1 MLAGFVIGCSRREPA
16 DDAGKAAASGAK
28 PVHLEYAPVPVGAP
42 VGESERPLVTNVQ
55 VFDLDADGLQD
66 ILYCEA
72 RKNSVH
78 WIRQS
83 PRGTFTDLVIGE
95 DIPGP
100 AHVWAADVNG
110 SGRLDVLVAS
120 MGRIMPTNE
129 RIGAVVVLENLDNR
143 QFRKHVIMENMA
155 RVTDVRAADLTGRK
169 DGRLDLV
176 AGQFGYDQGE
186 TRWMENQGG
195 WQFSSH
201 IVNTQSGCIHTP
213 VADFDGDGRP
223 DIAALITQEWEEVHL
238 IRNLGGGQSN
248 AAPAGRRPNSTSEN
262 PQLAAGTGTQ
272 FKDTVVWG
280 SSNEQYGSSGMVAAD
295 VNRDGKPD
303 LVFTNGD
310 ALDYFGQGIRS
321 WFGIQWLE
329 NHGDGNFQFHRIGDM
344 PCAFGPNVADLN
356 GDGYPDILAVS
367 PFADWSKPGAVS
379 LMAWLNDGRQN
390 FTPVVLAHT
399 PTHLITAAVG
409 DLDGN
414 GVPVIV
420 TGGFHQFP
428 PWGRMSNIT
437 LWRRK

>member
-1 MLAGFVIGCSRREPA
+1 MFCVALVAGWGVWHRLRQGEATPA
-16 DDAGKAAASGAK
+16 PVAAAGTESIR
-28 PVHLEYAPVPVGAP
+28 LEYAPVPVGAP
-42 VGESERPLVTNVQ
+42 VSATERPLVTNVQ
-55 VFDLDADGLQD
+55 VFDLDGDGLQD

-72 RKNSVH
+72 QRNSVR

-83 PRGTFTDLVIGE
+83 PRGVFTDEVIGE

-110 SGRLDVLVAS
+110 TGRLDVLVAS
-120 MGRIMPTNE
+120 MGKIMPTNE

-143 QFRKHVIMENMA
+143 RFRKRVLLENIA
-155 RVTDVRAADLTGRK
+155 RVTDVRAADLAGHNN
-169 DGRLDLV
+169 GRLDLV
-176 AGQFGYDQGE
+176 VGQFGYDQGE
-186 TRWMENQGG
+186 TRWMENKGD
-195 WQFSSH
+195 WQFESRV
-201 IVNTQSGCIHTP
+201 VNAQSGCIHTP

-238 IRNLGGGQSN
+238 IRNLGEG
-248 AAPAGRRPNSTSEN
+248 
-262 PQLAAGTGTQ
+262 Q
-272 FKDTVVWG
+272 FKDAVVWG
-280 SSNEQYGSSGMVAAD
+280 SSNEQYGGSGMTLAD

-310 ALDYFGQGIRS
+310 ALDYFGQGIRP

-329 NHGDGNFQFHRIGDM
+329 NRGDGTFQFHRIGDM

-356 GDGYPDILAVS
+356 GDGQPDILAVS
-367 PFADWSKPGAVS
+367 PFADWSKPEAVS
-379 LMAWLNDGRQN
+379 LMAWINDGHQN
-390 FTPVVLAHT
+390 FTPVVLAHA

-409 DLDGN
+409 DLDGT

-420 TGGFHQFP
+420 TGGFHQFA
-428 PWGRMSNIT
+428 PWDRMSNIT